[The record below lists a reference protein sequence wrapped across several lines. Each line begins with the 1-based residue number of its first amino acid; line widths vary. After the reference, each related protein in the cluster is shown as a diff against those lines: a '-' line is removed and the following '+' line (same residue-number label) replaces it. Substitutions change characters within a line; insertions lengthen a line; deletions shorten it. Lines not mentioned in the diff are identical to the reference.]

1 MTESPDRCMV
11 CSRELVFNPLLPDLL
26 EECPMCRRLFCNRC
40 SVRRGGR
47 DFCGPRCG
55 DSFFFGNVDEGDSD
69 DAEG

>member
-1 MTESPDRCMV
+1 
-11 CSRELVFNPLLPDLL
+11 
-26 EECPMCRRLFCNRC
+26 MCRRLFCNRC